1 MILTKRNKEEMTLL
15 INVQSLGLHI
25 VYESFQAVYKKLME
39 EVEQVIK
46 LDGRFLIILQHVVNY
61 VIEYE
66 RKNYF
71 LYGKLSGFLSLFAN
85 RYVIGS

>member
-46 LDGRFLIILQHVVNY
+46 ARWKIFNY
-61 VIEYE
+61 SPACC
-66 RKNYF
+66 
-71 LYGKLSGFLSLFAN
+71 KLCNRVWEKDLFPLW
-85 RYVIGS
+85 